1 MKNHSARP
9 VAENPVAHGTAAVP
23 ELIAATAHTLPEQV
37 DALVRARNFAEPLIA
52 GEQLDTGENALDHA
66 DAVAAIAQGLLGG
79 AAGDWRMV
87 AVDVDGC
94 DLSDGNQTVRLAFLA
109 RLSDSDAVRAA
120 LIRATREGRA
130 RLTG

>member
-66 DAVAAIAQGLLGG
+66 DAVAAILKTIENEAKDDRRLLALAG
-79 AAGDWRMV
+79 AGRHIADDLEEMAGCWHDEVKER
-87 AVDVDGC
+87 G
-94 DLSDGNQTVRLAFLA
+94 
-109 RLSDSDAVRAA
+109 
-120 LIRATREGRA
+120 IR
-130 RLTG
+130 TG